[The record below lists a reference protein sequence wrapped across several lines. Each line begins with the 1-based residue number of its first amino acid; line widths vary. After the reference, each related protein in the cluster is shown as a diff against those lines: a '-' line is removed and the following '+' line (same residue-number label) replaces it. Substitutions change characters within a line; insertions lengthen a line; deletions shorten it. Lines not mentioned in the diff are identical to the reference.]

1 MLKKKSKKTIEDV
14 SNFETA
20 LSVCSSRTHPH
31 SQYILF
37 SLTLSPFV
45 FSFFLSL
52 VRLLSCL
59 LLYFA
64 RCFL

>member
-31 SQYILF
+31 PQYILL
-37 SLTLSPFV
+37 SLTLSLRL
-45 FSFFLSL
+45 SFLSFS
-52 VRLLSCL
+52 R
-59 LLYFA
+59 
-64 RCFL
+64 